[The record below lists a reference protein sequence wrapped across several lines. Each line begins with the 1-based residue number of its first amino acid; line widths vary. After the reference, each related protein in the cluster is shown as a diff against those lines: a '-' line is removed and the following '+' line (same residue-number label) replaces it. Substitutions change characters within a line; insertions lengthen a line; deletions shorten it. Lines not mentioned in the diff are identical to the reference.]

1 MKKYAIIG
9 IIVGLIPT
17 YVFGASAR
25 YNQLIEKK
33 QRKMQELEKCT
44 GNVNAWKIA
53 GISTTGL
60 TAVGVAG
67 NVVLAKQRGDLDK
80 SIQNTTNQISTTKDK
95 IAELKAKKQ
104 KSGPGETEQT
114 PATEYDNTG
123 QTLTDEQMEELCTW
137 VAYHSEWLEDN
148 LFGDNAFQELSD
160 HYYEDEEEWDEETRE
175 YVTKGSKP
183 VYGFSNDVD
192 EFYPDYSNYDP
203 STHTCTRIYVDK
215 ETRYAGVACIKFP
228 EIEVV
233 KVADSTASEEYEADN
248 EWSIDDK
255 VFTLN
260 FEEDDGS
267 YWVGNKMRLDA
278 NGNAIVNYIKANAEY
293 CIKTS
298 GSH

>member
-17 YVFGASAR
+17 YVFGASVR

-104 KSGPGETEQT
+104 KSGPSETEQT
-114 PATEYDNTG
+114 PAQPETPATESDNTW
-123 QTLTDEQMEELCTW
+123 QTLTDEQMKEFCYSLVYNDE
-137 VAYHSEWLEDN
+137 SNDN
-148 LFGDNAFQELSD
+148 LFDDDAFQELSD
-160 HYYEDEEEWDEETRE
+160 YYYEDEGR
-175 YVTKGSKP
+175 KP

-192 EFYPDYSNYDP
+192 GEKPDYYNYDS
-203 STHTCTRIYVDK
+203 STRTCTFIYVDK

-228 EIEVV
+228 EIKVV
-233 KVADSTASEEYEADN
+233 KVADGSASEDADD
-248 EWSIDDK
+248 EWDIDGK
-255 VFTLN
+255 VFTLD
-260 FEEDDGS
+260 FEEDGES
-267 YWVGNKMRLDA
+267 YWVGNKTRLDDNDA
-278 NGNAIVNYIKANAEY
+278 ASSNYINENQEY

-298 GSH
+298 ASH